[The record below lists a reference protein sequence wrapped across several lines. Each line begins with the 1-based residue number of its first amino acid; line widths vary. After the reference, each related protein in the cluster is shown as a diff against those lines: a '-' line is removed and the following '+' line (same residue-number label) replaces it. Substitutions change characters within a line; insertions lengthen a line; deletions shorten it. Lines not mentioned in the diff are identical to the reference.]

1 MEDNDGQNGSHN
13 GALASNDTMYKNVT
27 KKKAVD
33 PNYIK
38 KTRKSRKQE
47 NQCFSQFYRL
57 TNSNNSNYIGLM
69 LG

>member
-1 MEDNDGQNGSHN
+1 M
-13 GALASNDTMYKNVT
+13 VT
-27 KKKAVD
+27 KRSGDSSSKIYVKFMTS
-33 PNYIK
+33 NISTNLCHIIK